1 MPLSIPINARCEC
14 PYSWSVLLYYNMAIL
29 KIEKVLEGLLR
40 KKTQQY
46 FYKQTFFFFFPITQV
61 IVYLHCACC
70 VSSIYLIVSIFICHA
85 SIKVFFFFFCRSVHS
100 EKKQS
105 YNNHV
110 IGPTVYHYLQGF
122 RVDLHC
128 VPPYLTLIAC
138 FMLSGHN
145 YILDLHCIR
154 GSLPF
159 SIDLVLWSN
168 LTQF

>member
-46 FYKQTFFFFFPITQV
+46 FYKQTFFFFSHYPSNSLLTLCLLCIFHLSYSLHF
-61 IVYLHCACC
+61 YLSC
-70 VSSIYLIVSIFICHA
+70 LN
-85 SIKVFFFFFCRSVHS
+85 KGFFFFFCRSVHS